1 MAEGQDSPSRASF
14 QAVLRAL
21 QVAGGTCQ
29 KISEEEVE
37 GRTGLLGVLTSCI
50 PVSLRR
56 HSLRHPQPAAVT
68 TRATPASEGHA
79 IPSLLT

>member
-1 MAEGQDSPSRASF
+1 MAEGQESHSTASF
-14 QAVLRAL
+14 QAVLRTR

-29 KISEEEVE
+29 KRRWKGGWACSESSHF
-37 GRTGLLGVLTSCI
+37 LHPS
-50 PVSLRR
+50 VSVMSF
-56 HSLRHPQPAAVT
+56 SLQPTVT